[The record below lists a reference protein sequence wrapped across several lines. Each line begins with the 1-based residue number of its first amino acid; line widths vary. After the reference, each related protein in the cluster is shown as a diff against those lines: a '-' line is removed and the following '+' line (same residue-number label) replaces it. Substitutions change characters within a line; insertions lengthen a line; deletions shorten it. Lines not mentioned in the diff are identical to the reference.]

1 MTDDSDGSITLPGA
15 LVLSFNG
22 DGLCRSLR
30 EYWAEGPGIHEPP
43 DYWGRVNVDG
53 PDRAGAFG
61 QQWVARYEKAW
72 RAFDVDGVTPLF
84 TEDAIYA
91 SHPLR
96 NADRGRGGVRA
107 YTARAYGEESDVDVR
122 FAVIAAAGSTAVT
135 EYWASLVEDGTPSTL
150 AGLDV
155 LVFEEDGL
163 CSLLREYWFLEP
175 GRHEPPPEW
184 GT

>member
-1 MTDDSDGSITLPGA
+1 LDVHVRVEEAIVTGSTVVAERWTTMTDEIGGSITLPGA
-15 LVLSFNG
+15 LVL
-22 DGLCRSLR
+22 
-30 EYWAEGPGIHEPP
+30 
-43 DYWGRVNVDG
+43 
-53 PDRAGAFG
+53 
-61 QQWVARYEKAW
+61 EKAW
-72 RAFDVDGVTPLF
+72 RALDVDGIPSLF
-84 TEDAIYA
+84 TEDAIYS

-96 NADRGRGGVRA
+96 NADRGRVGVRA
-107 YTARAYGEESDVDVR
+107 YAARAYGEESDVDVR
-122 FAVIAAAGSTAVT
+122 FAVIAAAGTTAVT